1 MKIREYLREKPLLF
15 DGAMGTFLAKKYPDI
30 DIGPCEMLNLLQ
42 PEMVCEVHKEY
53 IRAGAVAIKTNTFAV
68 DSEIL
73 NHDKAAVEKMIRS
86 GFEIACQAVSES
98 EGEQFVFADIGPAPQ
113 KEGIDA
119 FVAYQQAADI
129 FSVPCTEFFV

>member
-73 NHDKAAVEKMIRS
+73 NQDKAAVEKMIRR
-86 GFEIACQAVSES
+86 
-98 EGEQFVFADIGPAPQ
+98 DR
-113 KEGIDA
+113 K
-119 FVAYQQAADI
+119 
-129 FSVPCTEFFV
+129 SVV